1 MNLASLCVGTVST
14 VGLLYR
20 RVEAA
25 KNCRYVRANPDHAAY
40 RYEFVEAVRHI
51 LRRKNLV
58 GARLDQRRCY
68 ALHPHDP
75 AGGSDRQA

>member
-1 MNLASLCVGTVST
+1 MNVVSLCVGTVNT

-40 RYEFVEAVRHI
+40 RYEFVEAVRPY
-51 LRRKNLV
+51 LAVKESSRR
-58 GARLDQRRCY
+58 A
-68 ALHPHDP
+68 P
-75 AGGSDRQA
+75 